1 MLGNPCLWPFVPI
14 SVGPGCSEVRRL
26 WLVTRP
32 GSPRHGRP
40 IGQAFPVGT
49 AVVGLLGTMTMVIGG
64 TLAGAA
70 APGASGRLWSV
81 PTVPVSPR
89 ADLLVA
95 LTLFYAGM
103 IVLVRSWLRLRRH
116 VLRQGLAAAV
126 VVGVAVIWALPFL
139 VGPPLGSRDVYAYG
153 AQGRLAAQG
162 IDVFSEGPSALG
174 DNPVLDPVD
183 PLYLDAPVVYGPVF
197 VALSSELADWTGDGL
212 VASVLAYRLVAVLGL
227 TVAAVAVWDLARSMG
242 RNTADAMVLTVANPL
257 VLLHLVS
264 GAHNESLM
272 LAFLMSGLAL
282 GTRPRFRH
290 LGIVLCAFAATIKV
304 PAVLGAAF
312 LAWPW
317 IVAAVDWRGRFG
329 RLVLAAA
336 EIMAVITLAT
346 RSTPWGWGWVDALID
361 ASPVDAYLSVTS
373 IVGSVV
379 HLTTGLEA
387 TSVLAVARVTGV
399 VLAALIVLALLLNR
413 RQGGLVG
420 LAWALLF
427 IAVLHPTTQPWYLT
441 WGLLLMAAATAGE
454 RNRWLV
460 AGCAAA
466 AFVVLPVG
474 PQLGLVLLDNSTL
487 TSLLIAGA
495 ALSVLT
501 LSPRT
506 VAAPV
511 VRGRSGGRG
520 ITVIVPTRN
529 ERDNVAPLVDE
540 VALATADL
548 RSEGRRVE
556 VLFVDD
562 SDDDTAE
569 VVRSVSLTSPLDV
582 VVIHRIGAQ
591 RWGGLGGA
599 VVDGFAAAT
608 GELAVVIDGDLQHPP
623 SIVPQLVRAIDAGAS
638 ANGGASVG
646 RVELVAAS
654 RRIPGGS
661 DGTGLSPV
669 RRRLSMAVAAV
680 VRLLF
685 PRRVRRVADPL
696 SGCFAVALG
705 SLDLGRLQP
714 DGFKILV
721 EVLATHPELQVA
733 ESPYVFQG
741 RHEGVSKATWR
752 QGVTLLGHLADLR
765 LRTSWPWAGAPTPMR
780 SGVLEPV

>member
-1 MLGNPCLWPFVPI
+1 MVSPSALRDGR
-14 SVGPGCSEVRRL
+14 STAVRR
-26 WLVTRP
+26 
-32 GSPRHGRP
+32 
-40 IGQAFPVGT
+40 AFPLGT
-49 AVVGLLGTMTMVIGG
+49 AGLGFLGTFTMVVGG

-89 ADLLVA
+89 TDLVVA

-116 VLRQGLAAAV
+116 VLRQGLSAAV

-153 AQGRLAAQG
+153 AQGRLAAEG

-174 DNPVLDPVD
+174 DDPVLDPVD
-183 PLYLDAPVVYGPVF
+183 PLYLDSPVVYGPVF
-197 VALSSELADWTGDGL
+197 VALSSELADWTGEGL

-227 TVAAVAVWDLARSMG
+227 TIAAAAVWDLAKSMG

-264 GAHNESLM
+264 GAHNEALM

-317 IVAAVDWRGRFG
+317 IVAAVDWRARFG
-329 RLVLAAA
+329 RLALAAA

-346 RSTPWGWGWVDALID
+346 RSTPWGWGWVDALVD
-361 ASPVDAYLSVTS
+361 ASPVNAYLSVTRNL
-373 IVGSVV
+373 GGAV
-379 HLTTGLEA
+379 HLLTGLEA
-387 TSVLAVARVTGV
+387 ASVLSVARVSGM

-413 RQGGLVG
+413 RQSGLVG
-420 LAWALLF
+420 LAWALLM

-460 AGCAAA
+460 TGCAVA

-474 PQLGLVLLDNSTL
+474 PQLGLVLLENSTL
-487 TSLLIAGA
+487 TSLLVAG
-495 ALSVLT
+495 LGLFLLT

-506 VAAPV
+506 TATPIL
-511 VRGRSGGRG
+511 RSGGVGNG

-529 ERDNVAPLVDE
+529 ERDNVRPLVDA
-540 VALATADL
+540 VAEATIDVRTA
-548 RSEGRRVE
+548 GRPVD

-562 SDDDTAE
+562 SDDGTADI
-569 VVRSVSLTSPLDV
+569 VRSVASDPRRPPMPVAVL
-582 VVIHRIGAQ
+582 HRGEAE

-599 VVDGFAAAT
+599 VVDGFSVAS
-608 GELAVVIDGDLQHPP
+608 GSVAVVIDGDLQHPP
-623 SIVPQLVRAIDAGAS
+623 SIIPQLIDVIDADAG
-638 ANGGASVG
+638 
-646 RVELVAAS
+646 LVVAS

-669 RRRLSMAVAAV
+669 RRRLSMMVAGL
-680 VRLLF
+680 VRMLF
-685 PRRVRRVADPL
+685 PRRIRRVADPL

-721 EVLATHPELQVA
+721 EVLATHPEIAVA
-733 ESPYVFQG
+733 ETPYEFQG
-741 RHEGVSKATWR
+741 RNEGVSKATWR

-765 LRTSWPWAGAPTPMR
+765 LRTSWPWAGAPTPVR
-780 SGVLEPV
+780 SGGEPVVV

>member
-1 MLGNPCLWPFVPI
+1 MTPQDASDNRRPSVLG
-14 SVGPGCSEVRRL
+14 R
-26 WLVTRP
+26 
-32 GSPRHGRP
+32 
-40 IGQAFPVGT
+40 AFPVGT
-49 AVVGLLGTMTMVIGG
+49 AAVGLLGTVTMVVGG

-103 IVLVRSWLRLRRH
+103 IVLVRSWLRLRRQ
-116 VLRQGLAAAV
+116 VLRQGLTAAI

-153 AQGRLAAQG
+153 AQGRLAAEG

-174 DNPVLDPVD
+174 DNPMLDPVD

-227 TVAAVAVWDLARSMG
+227 AVAAMAVWDLAKSMG

-264 GAHNESLM
+264 GAHNEALM

-290 LGIVLCAFAATIKV
+290 VGIVLCAFAATIKV

-329 RLVLAAA
+329 RLMLAAA
-336 EIMAVITLAT
+336 EIMVVITLAT

-361 ASPVDAYLSVTS
+361 ASPVDAYLSVTRV
-373 IVGSVV
+373 IGGAV
-379 HLTTGLEA
+379 HLMTGMEA
-387 TSVLAVARVTGV
+387 ASVLTVARLSGV
-399 VLAALIVLALLLNR
+399 VLAALMVLALLLNR
-413 RQGGLVG
+413 RHSGLVG
-420 LAWALLF
+420 LAWALLL

-460 AGCAAA
+460 AGCAGA

-474 PQLGLVLLDNSTL
+474 PQLGLVLLENSTL
-487 TSLLIAGA
+487 TSLLVAGA

-511 VRGRSGGRG
+511 VRGRTGGRG
-520 ITVIVPTRN
+520 VTVVVPTRN
-529 ERDNVAPLVDE
+529 ERDNVAPLVGQ
-540 VALATADL
+540 VAAATSHL

-562 SDDDTAE
+562 SDDDTAD
-569 VVRSVSLTSPLDV
+569 VVRAVAQTSVIEVS
-582 VVIHRIGAQ
+582 VIQRSE

-599 VVDGFAAAT
+599 VVDGFAAAS

-623 SIVPQLVRAIDAGAS
+623 SLVPQLVRAMDSSAS
-638 ANGGASVG
+638 G
-646 RVELVAAS
+646 RRRTELVVAS

-661 DGTGLSPV
+661 DGTGLSPM
-669 RRRLSMAVAAV
+669 RRRLSITVAAV

-685 PRRVRRVADPL
+685 PRRVGRVADPL
-696 SGCFAVALG
+696 SGCFAVSLG
-705 SLDLGRLQP
+705 AVDLGRLQP
-714 DGFKILV
+714 DGFKILI
-721 EVLATHPELQVA
+721 EVLATHPELEVS

-741 RHEGVSKATWR
+741 RNEGVSKATWR

-765 LRTSWPWAGAPTPMR
+765 LRTSWPWAGATTPVR
-780 SGVLEPV
+780 SDVLEPV

>member
-1 MLGNPCLWPFVPI
+1 M
-14 SVGPGCSEVRRL
+14 
-26 WLVTRP
+26 
-32 GSPRHGRP
+32 
-40 IGQAFPVGT
+40 GT
-49 AVVGLLGTMTMVIGG
+49 ALAGLLGTMTMVVGG

-116 VLRQGLAAAV
+116 VLRQGLAATV
-126 VVGVAVIWALPFL
+126 VVGVAIIWALPFL

-153 AQGRLAAQG
+153 AQGRLAAEG
-162 IDVFSEGPSALG
+162 IDVYSEGPSALG

-183 PLYLDAPVVYGPVF
+183 PLYLDSPVVYGPVF

-227 TVAAVAVWDLARSMG
+227 TVAAVAVWDLAKSMG

-264 GAHNESLM
+264 GAHNEALM

-290 LGIVLCAFAATIKV
+290 VGIVLCAFAATIKV

-317 IVAAVDWRGRFG
+317 VVAAVDWRGRFG
-329 RLVLAAA
+329 RLALAAA

-361 ASPVDAYLSVTS
+361 ASPVNAYLSVTR
-373 IVGSVV
+373 ILGGAV
-379 HLTTGLEA
+379 HLLTGFEA
-387 TSVLAVARVTGV
+387 ASVLSVARIGGM

-413 RQGGLVG
+413 RQSGLVG
-420 LAWALLF
+420 LAWALLM

-460 AGCAAA
+460 SGCAAA

-474 PQLGLVLLDNSTL
+474 PQLGLVLLENSTV
-487 TSLLIAGA
+487 TSLLVAGIG
-495 ALSVLT
+495 LSMLT

-506 VAAPV
+506 TAAPV
-511 VRGRSGGRG
+511 VRTSGASNGV
-520 ITVIVPTRN
+520 TVIVPTRN
-529 ERDNVAPLVDE
+529 ERDNVRPLVDA
-540 VALATADL
+540 VAAATAEL
-548 RSEGRRVE
+548 RNNGRPVD

-562 SDDDTAE
+562 SDDDTAD
-569 VVRSVSLTSPLDV
+569 VVRAVAADSLRSDMPV
-582 VVIHRIGAQ
+582 AVIHRTGLE

-599 VVDGFAAAT
+599 VVDGFASAS
-608 GELAVVIDGDLQHPP
+608 GDLAVVIDGDLQHPP
-623 SIVPQLVRAIDAGAS
+623 SIIPQLVAAAG
-638 ANGGASVG
+638 
-646 RVELVAAS
+646 VEGTRSDLVVAS

-661 DGTGLSPV
+661 DGIGLSPS
-669 RRRLSMAVAAV
+669 RRRLSIAVAGV
-680 VRLLF
+680 VRTLF

-721 EVLATHPELQVA
+721 EVLATHPELEVA

-741 RHEGVSKATWR
+741 RNEGVSKATWR

-765 LRTSWPWAGAPTPMR
+765 LRTSWPWAGASTPIR

>member
-1 MLGNPCLWPFVPI
+1 MVLG
-14 SVGPGCSEVRRL
+14 
-26 WLVTRP
+26 
-32 GSPRHGRP
+32 GS
-40 IGQAFPVGT
+40 
-49 AVVGLLGTMTMVIGG
+49 
-64 TLAGAA
+64 LAGAA

-103 IVLVRSWLRLRRH
+103 IVLVRSWLRLRRQ
-116 VLRQGLAAAV
+116 VFRRGLAAGV
-126 VVGVAVIWALPFL
+126 VVAVAVMWAIPFL

-153 AQGRLAAQG
+153 AQGRLAAEG
-162 IDVFSEGPSALG
+162 IDVFAEGPSALG
-174 DNPVLDPVD
+174 DNPMLDPVD
-183 PLYLDAPVVYGPVF
+183 PIYLDAPVVYGPVF
-197 VALSSELADWTGDGL
+197 VALSSELAGWTGDRL

-242 RNTADAMVLTVANPL
+242 RNTADAMVLTIANPL

-264 GAHNESLM
+264 GAHNEALM

-282 GTRPRFRH
+282 GIRPRFRH

-317 IVAAVDWRGRFG
+317 IVAAVDWRGRFS
-329 RLVLAAA
+329 RLALAAA
-336 EIMAVITLAT
+336 EIMTVITLAT

-361 ASPVDAYLSVTS
+361 ASPVDAYLSVTRL
-373 IVGSVV
+373 IGGAV
-379 HLTTGLEA
+379 HLLTGLEA
-387 TSVLAVARVTGV
+387 TSVLTVARVAGM

-413 RQGGLVG
+413 RHSGLVG
-420 LAWALLF
+420 LAWALLL

-460 AGCAAA
+460 TGCAAA

-474 PQLGLVLLDNSTL
+474 PQLGLVLLESSTF
-487 TSLLIAGA
+487 TSLLVAGA
-495 ALSVLT
+495 GLSMLT

-506 VAAPV
+506 AAAPV
-511 VRGRSGGRG
+511 VRSRG
-520 ITVIVPTRN
+520 TGDGVTVIVPTRN
-529 ERDNVAPLVDE
+529 ERDNVRPLVDA
-540 VALATADL
+540 VAEATAEL
-548 RSEGRRVE
+548 RNAGRRVD

-562 SDDDTAE
+562 SDDGTAD
-569 VVRSVSLTSPLDV
+569 VVRAVAADSRLPVAV
-582 VVIHRIGAQ
+582 MHRTGVD

-599 VVDGFAAAT
+599 VVDGFAAAS

-623 SIVPQLVRAIDAGAS
+623 SIIPQLVEAAGPAGS
-638 ANGGASVG
+638 PA
-646 RVELVAAS
+646 RLVVAS

-661 DGTGLSPV
+661 DGVGLSPL
-669 RRRLSMAVAAV
+669 RRRLSIAVAGF

-696 SGCFAVALG
+696 SGCFAVSLRA
-705 SLDLGRLQP
+705 LDLGRLQP
-714 DGFKILV
+714 DGFKVLV
-721 EVLATHPELQVA
+721 EVLATHPELAVH

-741 RHEGVSKATWR
+741 RNEGVSKASWR

-765 LRTSWPWAGAPTPMR
+765 LRTSWPWAGAPTPVR
-780 SGVLEPV
+780 SRVLEPV

>member
-1 MLGNPCLWPFVPI
+1 M
-14 SVGPGCSEVRRL
+14 
-26 WLVTRP
+26 
-32 GSPRHGRP
+32 
-40 IGQAFPVGT
+40 
-49 AVVGLLGTMTMVIGG
+49 VVGG

-116 VLRQGLAAAV
+116 VLRQGLTAAV

-153 AQGRLAAQG
+153 AQGRLAAEG

-174 DNPVLDPVD
+174 DSPVLDPVD

-197 VALSSELADWTGDGL
+197 VALSSELAEWTGDGL

-227 TVAAVAVWDLARSMG
+227 TVAALAVWDLARSMG

-264 GAHNESLM
+264 GAHNEALM

-290 LGIVLCAFAATIKV
+290 IGIVLCAFAATIKV

-317 IVAAVDWRGRFG
+317 IVATVDWRSRIG
-329 RLVLAAA
+329 RLALAAG

-373 IVGSVV
+373 IVGSAI
-379 HLTTGLEA
+379 HLVTGLEA
-387 TSVLAVARVTGV
+387 TSVLTVARATGV

-413 RQGGLVG
+413 RQSGLVG
-420 LAWALLF
+420 LAWALLL

-474 PQLGLVLLDNSTL
+474 PQLGLVLLENSTV
-487 TSLLIAGA
+487 TSLLVAGA
-495 ALSVLT
+495 ALSLLT

-506 VAAPV
+506 VSTPV
-511 VRGRSGGRG
+511 IRHRPGSDG

-529 ERDNVAPLVDE
+529 ERDNVAPLVNE
-540 VALATADL
+540 VAVATADL
-548 RSEGRRVE
+548 RTDGQRVE

-562 SDDDTAE
+562 SDDGTAD
-569 VVRSVSLTSPLDV
+569 VVRAIARTSPLDV
-582 VVIHRIGAQ
+582 AVIERTGAQ

-599 VVDGFAAAT
+599 VVDGFGAAS
-608 GELAVVIDGDLQHPP
+608 GEIAVVIDGDLQHPP
-623 SIVPQLVRAIDAGAS
+623 SIVPQLVRAMQTAIADGD
-638 ANGGASVG
+638 

-661 DGTGLSPV
+661 DGGGLSPI
-669 RRRLSMAVAAV
+669 RRRLSMAVAGV

-696 SGCFAVALG
+696 SGCFAVALS

-721 EVLATHPELQVA
+721 EVLATHPELHVS

-741 RHEGVSKATWR
+741 RREGVSKATWR
-752 QGVTLLGHLADLR
+752 QGVTLIGHLADLR
-765 LRTSWPWAGAPTPMR
+765 MRTSWPWAGAPTPIR

>member
-1 MLGNPCLWPFVPI
+1 MFVP
-14 SVGPGCSEVRRL
+14 SPVGLGRRDPRRL
-26 WLVTRP
+26 CSVASP
-32 GSPRHGRP
+32 GTSSDGRVP
-40 IGQAFPVGT
+40 ATGRAFPVGT
-49 AVVGLLGTMTMVIGG
+49 AVVGLLGTVTMVVGG

-103 IVLVRSWLRLRRH
+103 IVLVRSWLRLRRQ
-116 VLRQGLAAAV
+116 VLRQGLAAVIV
-126 VVGVAVIWALPFL
+126 VAVAVIWALPFL

-153 AQGRLAAQG
+153 AQGRLASEG

-174 DNPVLDPVD
+174 DNPMLEPVD
-183 PLYLDAPVVYGPVF
+183 PLYLDSPVVYGPVF
-197 VALSSELADWTGDGL
+197 VALSSALSDWTGDGL

-227 TVAAVAVWDLARSMG
+227 TVAAVGVWDLARSMG
-242 RNTADAMVLTVANPL
+242 RNTADAMVLTIANPL

-264 GAHNESLM
+264 GAHNEALM

-317 IVAAVDWRGRFG
+317 IVAAVDWRSRFS
-329 RLVLAAA
+329 RLALAAA
-336 EIMAVITLAT
+336 ETLAVITLAT

-361 ASPVDAYLSVTS
+361 ASPVDAYLSVTN
-373 IVGSVV
+373 IVGGAV
-379 HLTTGLEA
+379 HVLTGFEA
-387 TSVLAVARVTGV
+387 SSVLAVARVSGM
-399 VLAALIVLALLLNR
+399 VLAAFIVLALLLNR
-413 RQGGLVG
+413 RHSGLVG
-420 LAWALLF
+420 LAWALLL

-460 AGCAAA
+460 TGCAAA

-474 PQLGLVLLDNSTL
+474 PQLGLVLLENSTF
-487 TSLLIAGA
+487 TSLLVAFVG
-495 ALSVLT
+495 LSLLT

-506 VAAPV
+506 TAAPV
-511 VRGRSGGRG
+511 VRPRPKGGAV
-520 ITVIVPTRN
+520 TVIVPTRN
-529 ERDNVAPLVDE
+529 ERENVAPLVDA
-540 VALATADL
+540 VAVATAEL
-548 RSEGRRVE
+548 RRRGRRID

-562 SDDDTAE
+562 SDDDTAD
-569 VVRSVSLTSPLDV
+569 VVRTVALDAALPVAV
-582 VVIHRIGAQ
+582 VHRRGAD

-599 VVDGFAAAT
+599 VVDGFATAT
-608 GELAVVIDGDLQHPP
+608 GNLAVVIDGDLQHPP
-623 SIVPQLVRAIDAGAS
+623 AIVPQLVDAMGAPGS
-638 ANGGASVG
+638 EVG
-646 RVELVAAS
+646 LVVAS

-661 DGTGLSPV
+661 DGEGLSPL
-669 RRRLSMAVAAV
+669 RRRLSIAVAAF
-680 VRLLF
+680 VRALF

-721 EVLATHPELQVA
+721 EVLATHPELAVR

-741 RHEGVSKATWR
+741 RNEGVSKASWR
-752 QGVTLLGHLADLR
+752 QGVTLIGHLADLR

>member
-1 MLGNPCLWPFVPI
+1 M
-14 SVGPGCSEVRRL
+14 
-26 WLVTRP
+26 
-32 GSPRHGRP
+32 
-40 IGQAFPVGT
+40 
-49 AVVGLLGTMTMVIGG
+49 
-64 TLAGAA
+64 
-70 APGASGRLWSV
+70 
-81 PTVPVSPR
+81 PVSPR
-89 ADLLVA
+89 TDLLVA

-103 IVLVRSWLRLRRH
+103 IVLVRSWLRLRRQ
-116 VLRQGLAAAV
+116 VLAQGLAAGIV
-126 VVGVAVIWALPFL
+126 VVIAVIWALPFM

-153 AQGRLAAQG
+153 AQGRLAAEG
-162 IDVFSEGPSALG
+162 IDVFAEGPSALG
-174 DNPVLDPVD
+174 DNPVLDAVD
-183 PLYLDAPVVYGPVF
+183 PIYLDAPVVYGPVF
-197 VALSSELADWTGDGL
+197 VALSSALAERTGDGL
-212 VASVLAYRLVAVLGL
+212 VASVLAYRLIAVLGL

-242 RNTADAMVLTVANPL
+242 RNIADAMVLTVANPL

-264 GAHNESLM
+264 GAHNEALM
-272 LAFLMSGLAL
+272 LAFLMTGLAL

-317 IVAAVDWRGRFG
+317 IVAAVDWRNRVG
-329 RLVLAAA
+329 RLALAAA

-361 ASPVDAYLSVTS
+361 ASPVNAYLSVTRL
-373 IVGSVV
+373 IGGAV
-379 HLTTGLEA
+379 HLLTGFEA
-387 TSVLAVARVTGV
+387 ASVLTVARVAGV
-399 VLAALIVLALLLNR
+399 VVSALIVLALLLNR
-413 RQGGLVG
+413 RQSGLVG
-420 LAWALLF
+420 LAWALLL

-460 AGCAAA
+460 TGCAAA

-474 PQLGLVLLDNSTL
+474 PQLGLVLLENSTF
-487 TSLLIAGA
+487 TSLLVAGIG
-495 ALSVLT
+495 LSMLT
-501 LSPRT
+501 LSPRST
-506 VAAPV
+506 AVPVARP
-511 VRGRSGGRG
+511 SGVGRG
-520 ITVIVPTRN
+520 VTVIVPTRN
-529 ERDNVAPLVDE
+529 ERENVRALVDA
-540 VALATADL
+540 VAEATAEL
-548 RSEGRRVE
+548 MSSGRRVD

-569 VVRSVSLTSPLDV
+569 VVRAVAVGSALPVAV
-582 VVIHRIGAQ
+582 MHRAEAD

-599 VVDGFAAAT
+599 VVDGFAVAA
-608 GELAVVIDGDLQHPP
+608 GDLAVVIDGDLQHPP
-623 SIVPQLVRAIDAGAS
+623 SIIPQLTEA
-638 ANGGASVG
+638 VG
-646 RVELVAAS
+646 KTGSGLVVAS

-661 DGTGLSPV
+661 DGVGLSPL
-669 RRRLSMAVAAV
+669 RRRLSIAVAGF

-696 SGCFAVALG
+696 SGCFAVSLG

-721 EVLATHPELQVA
+721 EILATHPELVA
-733 ESPYVFQG
+733 SEVPYEFQG
-741 RHEGVSKATWR
+741 RNEGVSKATWR